1 MKTGLKNAK
10 AFSVWIVDDNYEL
23 ACTYKQIVEASEDFQ
38 VTRLFTSAEEL
49 LQALRKEEPEIVLMD
64 IELPGK
70 NGVECTRQLKRQWP
84 EIKIIMV
91 TVHED
96 NELVFDALKA
106 GAVGYITKA
115 FNHFQIIDSL
125 NEVVNGGA
133 PMSSKIA
140 RMVIRSFHKNFN
152 SPLTQREEQILKLV
166 VSGKTFSQIS
176 EELFIAR
183 ETTKSHIRNIY
194 HKLEVNC
201 RADAITVATT
211 KRLL

>member
-1 MKTGLKNAK
+1 MKNILRNTG

-23 ACTYKQIVEASEDFQ
+23 ATTYQQIIEASGDFQ
-38 VTRLFTSAEEL
+38 VTRLFTSAEDL
-49 LQALRKEEPEIVLMD
+49 LHNLKSEEPEIVLMD

-70 NGVECTRQLKRQWP
+70 NGVECTRILKRQWP

-106 GAVGYITKA
+106 GALGYVTKA
-115 FNHFQIIDSL
+115 SNDFQLMESL
-125 NEVVNGGA
+125 HELVNGGA

-140 RMVIRSFHKNFN
+140 RMVIHSFHKNFN

-166 VSGKTFSQIS
+166 VAGKTFSQIA

-183 ETTKSHIRNIY
+183 ETTKSHVRNIY
-194 HKLEVNC
+194 QKLEVNC
-201 RADAITVATT
+201 RADAISVATT